1 MQGLLNNADSLDELQ
16 SVHRL
21 LDGVEVEHRTPRRP
35 DLLHCSRR
43 VVSRIG
49 LGGHELLLEFE
60 RLADFPSH
68 PGAVIGLFADNAKK
82 VIGIVYARGE
92 VPFDR
97 GRLLA
102 INRDIEGPVIRR
114 EIESL
119 VGIPPKQP
127 M

>member
-1 MQGLLNNADSLDELQ
+1 
-16 SVHRL
+16 
-21 LDGVEVEHRTPRRP
+21 
-35 DLLHCSRR
+35 
-43 VVSRIG
+43 
-49 LGGHELLLEFE
+49 
-60 RLADFPSH
+60 
-68 PGAVIGLFADNAKK
+68 VIGLFADNAKK